1 MAVVSATRESTC
13 NQRYVAAAMD
23 RLNVSDEIRQLLQA
37 SDREAR
43 VELPLKRADGTLQLF
58 HGFRVQHDRSRGPF
72 KGGVRFH
79 PDVDMD
85 ECRSLAST
93 MTWKT
98 AVANLPFGGAK
109 GGIDCNPEA
118 LSSQEL
124 EVLVKQFVD
133 RLGPL
138 IGPMR
143 DVPAP
148 DMGSDEKAMAWI
160 LDAYSRRYGNHPSVV
175 TGKPVAL
182 GGIPIRTGATGHGVA
197 LMANWAVERTGDTIE
212 NKRVAIQGFGNVG
225 SHAARHLADAGARIV
240 AISDKHGAVY
250 REAGLDVGAILAER
264 TRCPGAEVR
273 ELAAGAESVP
283 GEELLTLD
291 VNILIPAAVGGV
303 LNEGNAESVQAGLIV
318 EAANLPTTDAGD
330 RILCE
335 RGRTIVPDILA
346 NSGGVSA
353 SYMEWAQNRQGYPW
367 KRSRLSKEFL
377 NIMRSAFTAIAA
389 RMDADGID
397 MRSAAYTV
405 AVDRVMQASMLRG
418 F

>member
-1 MAVVSATRESTC
+1 V
-13 NQRYVAAAMD
+13 
-23 RLNVSDEIRQLLQA
+23 
-37 SDREAR
+37 
-43 VELPLKRADGTLQLF
+43 F
-58 HGFRVQHDRSRGPF
+58 HGYRVQHDRSRGPF
-72 KGGVRFH
+72 KGGLRFH

-98 AVANLPFGGAK
+98 AVADLPFGGAK
-109 GGIDCNPEA
+109 GGIDCDPEE
-118 LSSQEL
+118 LSSEEL
-124 EVLVKQFVD
+124 EILVKQFVD
-133 RLGPL
+133 RLGSL

-160 LDAYSRRYGNHPSVV
+160 LDAYSRRYGNQPSVV

-197 LMANWAVERTGDTIE
+197 LMTQWAIERTGEKIE

-225 SHAARHLADAGARIV
+225 SHAARHLADAGACIV
-240 AISDKHGAVY
+240 ALSDKQGGAY
-250 REAGLDVGAILAER
+250 REAGLDVEALLDER
-264 TRCPGAEVR
+264 TRFPQAELR
-273 ELAAGAESVP
+273 ELAAGAESLP

-291 VNILIPAAVGGV
+291 VDILIPAAIGGV
-303 LNEGNAESVQAGLIV
+303 LSERNADSVRAGVIV
-318 EAANLPTTDAGD
+318 EAANLPTTDTGD
-330 RILCE
+330 RLLCE
-335 RGRTIVPDILA
+335 RGSMIVPDILA

-367 KRSRLSKEFL
+367 GAARQSQEFL
-377 NIMRSAFTAIAA
+377 NLMRNAWTAVAA
-389 RMDADGID
+389 RMDEHRID